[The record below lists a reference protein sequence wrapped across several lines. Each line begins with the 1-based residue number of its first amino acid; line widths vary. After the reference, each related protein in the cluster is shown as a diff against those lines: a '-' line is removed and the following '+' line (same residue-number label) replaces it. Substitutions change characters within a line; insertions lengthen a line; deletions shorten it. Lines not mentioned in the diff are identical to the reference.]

1 MTNDFWVKIKTC
13 LSFQFFLRGERGIKS
28 REYKNSFAS
37 IQAMQTVRA
46 KLKK

>member
-1 MTNDFWVKIKTC
+1 MTIDFWVKIKTC
-13 LSFQFFLRGERGIKS
+13 LLFQFFLRGERGIKS

-37 IQAMQTVRA
+37 IQSMQTVRA